1 MNIRIIITFI
11 LSCFGLLCS
20 FSQNIIPTRDYYV
33 EIENEAVYHYLRD
46 VVYEPHDNSLIDNYR
61 KDLLY
66 RGDWPNP
73 VVMDIPQSTYDSL
86 YIVCCDD
93 ETLKDSLKFHISAI
107 NKKVELYNF
116 IPNRIYRYQI
126 ENGNDVL
133 QQGKIYVSGQLRQI
147 KVCSTVS
154 NVRDLGGW
162 KTADNMQIRY
172 GKIFRGTDL
181 NGTHI
186 ATKEGI
192 DILRGLGVSA
202 ELDLRADYN
211 KAHGVSAFGFSNDSS
226 YGTIPTFYYSSDSGQ
241 LPSHL
246 TDSIYLNK
254 WQLEFQ
260 FIVNN
265 LRQGRSIYE
274 HCVWGRD
281 RTGFLSFLLE
291 GLLGMSYSDL
301 VKEFELTYFVYYNS
315 KSTKDSIDKVFDY
328 IETMDGETLR
338 DKFNTFFVSK
348 IQAKQDDINFFRSEL
363 LEYPSSLNIIIPI
376 IEKGNAND
384 DEEVNEKDIVDIV
397 NYMMGKQTST
407 GKFDENEADIN
418 EDNMINIAD
427 IVKIVKKIRQIR

>member
-1 MNIRIIITFI
+1 MNLRIIITII
-11 LSCFGLLCS
+11 LSYLELLCS
-20 FSQNIIPTRDYYV
+20 YSQNVIPTRDYYV
-33 EIENEAVYHYLRD
+33 EIENEAVHHYLQD
-46 VVYEPHDNSLIDNYR
+46 VVYEPHDNSLIDDYR
-61 KDLLY
+61 KGLLY

-73 VVMDIPQSTYDSL
+73 VIMDIPQSTYNSL

-93 ETLKDSLKFHISAI
+93 ETLKDSLIFHISAT

-126 ENGNDVL
+126 KNGEDVL
-133 QQGKIYVSGQLRQI
+133 QQGKIYASGKLRQI
-147 KVCSTVS
+147 KVCSKVP

-181 NGTHI
+181 NGTYI
-186 ATKEGI
+186 ATEEGI
-192 DILRGLGVSA
+192 DILRGLGISA

-211 KAHGVSAFGFSNDSS
+211 KAHGISAFGFSSDSS
-226 YGTIPTFYYSSDSGQ
+226 DGTIPTFYYSSDSGQ
-241 LPSHL
+241 LPSHM
-246 TDSIYLNK
+246 TDSIFLSK

-265 LRQGRSIYE
+265 LRQGRTIYE
-274 HCVWGRD
+274 HCVHGKD

-291 GLLGMSYSDL
+291 GLLGVSYSDL
-301 VKEFELTYFVYYNS
+301 VKDYELTFFCNRA

-328 IETMDGETLR
+328 IEIMDGVTLR
-338 DKFNTFFVSK
+338 DKFNAFFVNK
-348 IQAKQDDINFFRSEL
+348 IKAKQEDIDFFRSEM
-363 LEYPSSLNIIIPI
+363 LEPSSSLNIIIPI

-384 DEEVNEKDIVDIV
+384 DEEVDEKDIVDIV

-418 EDNMINIAD
+418 GDNMINIAD
-427 IVKIVKKIRQIR
+427 IIKIVKKIKQMR